1 MYRIG
6 MYSFVIKCFHLSRL
20 TIVPIVRVIF
30 VGVNFCE
37 KPQMAFRNKFRDSNI
52 CGDYGTCAHAQRETA
67 WMTYYDL

>member
-1 MYRIG
+1 MYHIG

-37 KPQMAFRNKFRDSNI
+37 KPQMAFTNI